1 MSDLIT
7 EIIIKTSEV
16 VQHLPDP
23 SDRPIYRD
31 LVDPQP
37 KEEPTF
43 TNGTFKSSKLGRRG
57 GYSSDEDDYE
67 VQINGISQTNLHHKM
82 HTVAQHLQSLAD
94 DSHVFIRPANG
105 STTSKD
111 DEQWIVN
118 LLSLR
123 QFVRQTEM
131 ERLIENKY
139 GEDALRLVTVIA
151 EKNHIDSDQV
161 FVPDIKANK
170 KFEKLILLANKEL
183 RALLAKLQSGGILEV
198 VEIPKSSI
206 MERAKNYNLWSF
218 HESRARAFLLQ
229 DLYKSLT
236 RTYQRI
242 QEERARKQGI
252 LKKAQRTDVKKDLKR
267 YLSREELKQ
276 YTEWKT
282 LEERLLGH
290 ILRVDQSVM
299 LLRDV

>member
-1 MSDLIT
+1 MT

-16 VQHLPDP
+16 VQYLPDP

-37 KEEPTF
+37 REESTF
-43 TNGTFKSSKLGRRG
+43 TNGTFKSSKLSRRG
-57 GYSSDEDDYE
+57 GYSSDEDDYK
-67 VQINGISQTNLHHKM
+67 VQINGISRTNLHHKM
-82 HTVAQHLQSLAD
+82 RTVAEHLQSLAD

-105 STTSKD
+105 STTSDD

-131 ERLIENKY
+131 ERIIENKY
-139 GEDALRLVTVIA
+139 GEDALRLVAVIA

-161 FVPDIKANK
+161 SVPDIEANK

-206 MERAKNYNLWSF
+206 IERAKNYNLWSF

-229 DLYKSLT
+229 DLYKSLI